1 MDGSKI
7 YMYGE
12 GWDYAE
18 VADGRVGDNAS
29 QRRLAG
35 TGVGTFND
43 RIREGAMG
51 ANPFGDPRTQGV
63 LTGLHTAPNGFEEA
77 GGGEAQQ
84 RRRLDEL
91 TDRVLAG
98 VAGNLAGYRFTSFT
112 GAPVLGS
119 DAGWPGSNCGYAAE
133 PYETVNYVRRAKR
146 RRNALSFPSCFSLIS
161 TPF

>member
-1 MDGSKI
+1 MDGKRI

-18 VADGRVGDNAS
+18 VENGRVGPNAS
-29 QRRLAG
+29 QRGLVG

-63 LTGLHTAPNGFEEA
+63 LTGLFTAPNAHEA
-77 GGGEAQQ
+77 GTAGEEQQ
-84 RRRLDEL
+84 GRRLDEL

-98 VAGNLAGYRFTSFT
+98 VAGNLAGYTFTSWA
-112 GAPVLGS
+112 GAPVAGR
-119 DAGWPGSNCGYAAE
+119 DAGWAGSNCGYVAE
-133 PYETVNYVRRAKR
+133 PQETVNYVR
-146 RRNALSFPSCFSLIS
+146 CG
-161 TPF
+161 